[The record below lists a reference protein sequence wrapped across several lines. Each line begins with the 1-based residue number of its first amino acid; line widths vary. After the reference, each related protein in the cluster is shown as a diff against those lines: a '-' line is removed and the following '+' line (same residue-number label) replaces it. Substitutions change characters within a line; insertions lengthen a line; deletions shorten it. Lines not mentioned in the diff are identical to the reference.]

1 MNKFYLCPG
10 LKKNAGAWVF
20 SLLLV
25 FWPSAMTGH
34 AALAAAEETGANPSG
49 LWQKALDVFQKNN
62 GLIPNKM
69 EIFSEM
75 LDRKGRPDSLAKYSF
90 NIIVDDQGKTR
101 TELTQ
106 AFKDNQDVT
115 AEIKKKMAISEAQEK
130 KTAGKKDSVI
140 ISMADTPFNPDRQ
153 QDVTVRANAEK
164 QLLFDKVCQR
174 FDFSFK
180 TEAVRKNK
188 KESLIWV
195 GKAWLEENSGIPLK
209 LEFSFEPL
217 PKHVNRLW
225 MIYLYEST
233 ASGDWFLQEIKAQG
247 QGGFL
252 FIKKGFRSST
262 RFSDYRRRP
271 QKGDEK

>member
-1 MNKFYLCPG
+1 MNKFYFVPCLE
-10 LKKNAGAWVF
+10 KNCGRMVF

-25 FWPSAMTGH
+25 LWPSAMAGY

-75 LDRKGRPDSLAKYSF
+75 LDRKGRPDSLAKYNF

-106 AFKDNQDVT
+106 AFKDNKDVS
-115 AEIKKKMAISEAQEK
+115 AEMKKKMEISEAQEK

-153 QDVTVRANAEK
+153 QDVLVRANAEK

-174 FDFSFK
+174 FDFSFRPKRSGK
-180 TEAVRKNK
+180 TK
-188 KESLIWV
+188 
-195 GKAWLEENSGIPLK
+195 
-209 LEFSFEPL
+209 
-217 PKHVNRLW
+217 
-225 MIYLYEST
+225 
-233 ASGDWFLQEIKAQG
+233 
-247 QGGFL
+247 
-252 FIKKGFRSST
+252 
-262 RFSDYRRRP
+262 RRV
-271 QKGDEK
+271 